1 MTGLT
6 KTRRTTLGHVCV
18 VRYQRVD
25 SVGNGTFRTLYSGGS
40 GVCLQEV
47 IPFAHS
53 VLGVRTACELRG
65 VVPQPVGVA
74 GVLAAGGPSTRHAGC
89 SGRGLVTGRAG
100 FLVML
105 LGPCC
110 PPRAGRGA
118 IARQVTAARTAQGAE
133 CSTAIGSRIPKA
145 ERGRRGCGAADV
157 VFVDV
162 AQAQRL
168 RRASGRCLSGG
179 LLHGRTGA
187 YRVRCVSGLLVAEPT
202 RSRNCRAVTVPRNLL
217 DQLGSCRE

>member
-25 SVGNGTFRTLYSGGS
+25 SVGNGTFRTLYSGGG

-53 VLGVRTACELRG
+53 VLEVRTACELRG

-74 GVLAAGGPSTRHAGC
+74 GVLAAGGPSTCHAGL
-89 SGRGLVTGRAG
+89 SGAGLVTGRAG

-110 PPRAGRGA
+110 PSLGRARGLLQGRSRLRGL
-118 IARQVTAARTAQGAE
+118 RKVLSAQQRSDQE
-133 CSTAIGSRIPKA
+133 RRPK
-145 ERGRRGCGAADV
+145 GGAAD
-157 VFVDV
+157 
-162 AQAQRL
+162 
-168 RRASGRCLSGG
+168 GG
-179 LLHGRTGA
+179 LLSRRSSSTTSRPAVALCKRLLLEWGLASRRAERTLQLGVL
-187 YRVRCVSGLLVAEPT
+187 RLLVAEPT
-202 RSRNCRAVTVPRNLL
+202 RSRNCRA
-217 DQLGSCRE
+217 